1 MNKFGK
7 HETRKVSQDVIDAA
21 ENEMVSETPADIYST
36 PRGIGGVGTERL
48 KMAALDNLHHKVMY
62 APVTKIMGAS

>member
-7 HETRKVSQDVIDAA
+7 HETQKVSQNVVDAA
-21 ENEMVSETPADIYST
+21 DEGMVSEGYVNLYST
-36 PRGIGGVGTERL
+36 ERGIGGVGTERL

>member
-7 HETRKVSQDVIDAA
+7 HETQKVSQNVIDAA
-21 ENEMVSETPADIYST
+21 DGGMVSDIIGDLYST
-36 PRGIGGVGTERL
+36 QRGVGGIGTKRL